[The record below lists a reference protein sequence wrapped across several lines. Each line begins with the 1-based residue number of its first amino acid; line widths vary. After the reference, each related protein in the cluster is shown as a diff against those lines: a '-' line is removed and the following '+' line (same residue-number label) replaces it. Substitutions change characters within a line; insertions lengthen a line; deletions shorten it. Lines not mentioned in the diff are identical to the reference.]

1 MLTTLS
7 LLQAFTALK
16 ELHSRVDGLPSSPTP
31 APSIDTVITPRS
43 VAGGR
48 SCDGVVIF
56 QVRLCVTQ
64 PQSGLCIHYIISFDV
79 VLSQVYPQSAL
90 QGRRNPTNFKINIR
104 EGRCVCTCMHVCG
117 YVCMHACICVCVCV
131 CMCVFVWSCCVMA
144 AWYVIVNTIVGL
156 LLKHSTIPT
165 QAKNF
170 VLSDTNCV

>member
-16 ELHSRVDGLPSSPTP
+16 ELHSRVDGLPSSPPP

-56 QVRLCVTQ
+56 QVRLRVTQ
-64 PQSGLCIHYIISFDV
+64 PQLGLCIHYIITFDV

-104 EGRCVCTCMHVCG
+104 EGRCVCV
-117 YVCMHACICVCVCV
+117 HACVRVHVYACVHLCVCV
-131 CMCVFVWSCCVMA
+131 CMCVCVCSCICV
-144 AWYVIVNTIVGL
+144 V
-156 LLKHSTIPT
+156 
-165 QAKNF
+165 
-170 VLSDTNCV
+170 VLCDGCMVCYSK